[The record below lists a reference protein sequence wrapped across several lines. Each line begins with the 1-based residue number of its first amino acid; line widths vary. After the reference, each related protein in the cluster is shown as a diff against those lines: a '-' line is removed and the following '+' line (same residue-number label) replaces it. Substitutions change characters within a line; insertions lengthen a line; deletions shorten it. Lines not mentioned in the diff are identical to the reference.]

1 MKSRNSRRFASE
13 VPEVNLVPM
22 MDVLMT
28 VLTFFIIIS
37 MGLSSQQIL
46 TVDAPDLGEGSE
58 SEVTQEDI
66 APPPLVIGLN
76 AQGEILIDD
85 EPISKE
91 QLAAAMRDYL
101 TANPDGYVRL
111 KADREL
117 EYADV
122 AELLVTMRDI
132 GGGRVSLAIE

>member
-46 TVDAPDLGEGSE
+46 TVDAPDVGEGGE
-58 SEVTQEDI
+58 SDITQEDI
-66 APPPLVIGLN
+66 STPPLVIGLN
-76 AQGEILIDD
+76 IQGEILIED
-85 EPISKE
+85 EPIAEE
-91 QLAAAMRDYL
+91 QLATAMRDYL
-101 TANPDGYVRL
+101 TENPDGYVRL

-117 EYADV
+117 NYDEV